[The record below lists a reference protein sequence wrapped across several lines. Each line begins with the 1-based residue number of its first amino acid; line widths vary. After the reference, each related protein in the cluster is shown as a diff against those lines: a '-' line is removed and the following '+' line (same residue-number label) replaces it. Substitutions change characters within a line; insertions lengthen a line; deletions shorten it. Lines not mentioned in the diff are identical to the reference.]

1 MRNSLSLN
9 EIKNCSTRFH
19 LILAISA
26 SALLPMSVEAQGT
39 APLSCSVAIANPADG
54 CDVNGDPSGLCGLAR
69 QLSQSY
75 WQITCDVVEDN
86 VRIDDLVVNRG
97 KCSPF
102 STQDGTS
109 HFNHA
114 DLMKKSVQ
122 TRADLMNTVMMK
134 IGTVL
139 ANKEYKEVDE
149 YFAMKAFTDPN
160 LESDKADIH
169 DAMKLIAGI
178 LREVIYQKPNQ
189 YPEIKDAIDQI
200 MTIPLPDSS
209 GSFSDL
215 LISSTS
221 YPDTLL
227 AVADY
232 LDNQSDYFGVRKY
245 GDRLSFA
252 VPQCDRILEYSF
264 TVNGAEWN
272 WKNY

>member
-97 KCSPF
+97 QCSPF
-102 STQDGTS
+102 SKQDGVAQ
-109 HFNHA
+109 FDHA
-114 DLMKKSVQ
+114 AIMKKSIQ
-122 TRADLMNTVMMK
+122 TREDLMREVSTYVFAAFEGQK
-134 IGTVL
+134 
-139 ANKEYKEVDE
+139 YKDVDN
-149 YFAMKAFTDPN
+149 YVALKMLTDASVRPG
-160 LESDKADIH
+160 EDVYAV
-169 DAMKLIAGI
+169 MKLFAEV
-178 LREVIYQKPNQ
+178 LREVVYTNAEA
-189 YPEIKDAIDQI
+189 YPVVKAAVNEIAAL
-200 MTIPLPDSS
+200 PLSDGS
-209 GSFSDL
+209 GAFSDL
-215 LISSTS
+215 IIGSRS
-221 YPDTLL
+221 YPESIL
-227 AVADY
+227 AVSEY
-232 LDNQSDYFGVRKY
+232 LDKQIDYFGTRKY
-245 GDRLSFA
+245 GDRVSFA
-252 VPQCDRILEYSF
+252 IPACDRILEYSF